1 MKRWSAVISTKNIVR
16 LVGKPVTTK
25 KQEKNINAIL
35 TPVVLA
41 APSTNV
47 EEPGLNIKPAVKTV
61 HPLLR
66 EKSVKV
72 SVVEMVAD
80 VVLVVVVK

>member
-1 MKRWSAVISTKNIVR
+1 MKRWSAVISTKNIVK
-16 LVGKPVTTK
+16 LAIIPVLIR

-41 APSTNV
+41 APSTDV
-47 EEPGLNIKPAVKTV
+47 EAPGLNIKPAVKTV

-66 EKSVKV
+66 EESVEV